1 VDFPPCWPFFND
13 FVDGF
18 DRSRKCE
25 FLAAKSLPCT
35 WISRERTLSKSL
47 VDCCIS
53 LLDHSESVGEC
64 LETSSTRSMI

>member
-35 WISRERTLSKSL
+35 WISHERTLSKSL

-64 LETSSTRSMI
+64 LETSLSRSMI